1 MDELKRVSETDR
13 SKYKR
18 ENPIARQRKF
28 LATFLADNE
37 QKFRDAM
44 DDIYEHDKKSYAKLY
59 IEMQKATLPK
69 EQSNSITLN
78 VGKDMEQLMTL
89 GRAATNPQ
97 LLESETLDDADF
109 EDMNRGIA
117 EMEESKKKEEKRDT
131 LPPIPS

>member
-28 LATFLADNE
+28 LTTFLADNE
-37 QKFRDAM
+37 DKFRKAM
-44 DDIYEHDKKSYAKLY
+44 DDIYEHDKKSFAKLY
-59 IEMQKATLPK
+59 MEMQKATLPK
-69 EQSNSITLN
+69 EQASSITLN

-89 GRAATNPQ
+89 GRAAANPQ
-97 LLESETLDDADF
+97 LLDSVPVDDADF

-117 EMEESKKKEEKRDT
+117 EMEESKKKEERRDT